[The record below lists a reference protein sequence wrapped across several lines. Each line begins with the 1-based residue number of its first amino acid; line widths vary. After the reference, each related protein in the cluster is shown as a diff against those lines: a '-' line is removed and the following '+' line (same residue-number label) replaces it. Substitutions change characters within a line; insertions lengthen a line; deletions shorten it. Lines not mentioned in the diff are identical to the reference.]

1 MKIAVY
7 PGSFDPI
14 SNGHLDIIERSAK
27 IFDKVY
33 VVISINLTKKT
44 LFTPEERVQ
53 MMTEVTKHLDN
64 VIVEETSELL
74 IKYAQS
80 KNAIAIIRGLRNF
93 IDYQYEMTLFQFNR
107 RLDNNIDTFLLFP
120 SADNLFLSSTSIK
133 ELVAFGGD
141 ISSYV
146 PKQLVKPIQER
157 IKEKNFKEKP

>member
-14 SNGHLDIIERSAK
+14 SNGHLDIIERAAK

-33 VVISINLTKKT
+33 VVISINLTKET
-44 LFTPEERVQ
+44 LFTPDERVL
-53 MMTEVTKHLDN
+53 MMKDVTQHLDN
-64 VIVEETSELL
+64 VIVEQTSELL

-80 KNAIAIIRGLRNF
+80 RNAIAIIRGLRNF

-107 RLDNNIDTFLLFP
+107 RIDNDIDTFLLFP

-141 ISSYV
+141 ISAYV
-146 PKQLVKPIQER
+146 PKELVKPIQKR
-157 IKEKNFKEKP
+157 IKEKKL